1 MSPMP
6 PIPGLD
12 NYTTVLDSVVARL
25 IAFTR
30 KRKKNERSSREN
42 EEEEELELLK
52 PSAVICDS
60 NAMAE
65 AGGGFVTRSFERML
79 KDAPG
84 KKYINLQQALKAYLE
99 REKVEAVEHTPA
111 VPRVPEEQTGST
123 VTTDDTAP
131 AQENGAENVVSTPS
145 PGEGDDSETK
155 PALSHRRPSTGEGA
169 AATMAEA
176 GHSLQG
182 SEADL
187 VLLPLRLAFETK
199 QPKLVESALDCLHK
213 LISYGHLEGEA
224 GLDGGKNGVM
234 LTEIFNMVCSAA
246 DNAAD
251 SVVLQVIKVLL
262 TAVASPSFRVHGECL
277 LTSIR
282 TCYNIVVS
290 SKSMVNQATAKATL
304 TQMIN
309 IVFKRME
316 SEAQAPEIPGSSEA
330 AQSEKDSDGRPNEPV
345 EDNPSGEKS
354 GEETSTSENPAPAV
368 SLEELQHLAGDADIK
383 GLEAALD
390 KAVRS
395 DGGVKTNEGMDLDS
409 LTLAERDALLVF
421 RTLCKISMKD
431 GTEDMIP
438 KMKLL
443 SLELLQSL
451 LESVGH
457 AFTVN
462 FAFIDSIKAYLCYA
476 LLRASV
482 STDAATYQFACG
494 IFTTLMIRFR
504 ESLKGEIGIFFPL
517 IVLRSLDT
525 HDTPINQ
532 RNSVLKMLEKICK
545 EPQLLADVFVNYD
558 CDLGVTNLFERMVN
572 SLAKLAQGTPMQ
584 DPNTVAQN
592 IAVKASSLQCLVNV
606 LKSLMGYTAKHQ
618 LAPAVAVSGLSF
630 TEDPSPGEVASSDST
645 DSEQKE
651 AKVETQADQ
660 VEKAKDYKSKMEVA
674 VSKFNEKPSKCVSYM
689 VENGLCPR
697 EPRAI
702 AQFMRTTPGLDKTMI
717 GDYLG
722 QHEEFQLSVMH
733 EYVDSMNFENMKF
746 DQAIREFLKGF
757 RLPGEAQKID
767 RIMEKFA
774 ERYCRDNP
782 SLFKNADTAYVLA
795 YAVIMLN
802 TDAHNPMVRAKMSKA
817 DFVRINS
824 SDDAEE
830 HASQE
835 MLEEIYDSIVKDEI
849 KLKDDSLSKS
859 LKQKRDE
866 EEKNRLVNILNL
878 NFAKFRAATDTKSEN
893 EEIVKRTQAL
903 FKGVKKSVFRKA
915 DHLEIARPM
924 LEAVGWPLLAAFSVT
939 MEDSDNKPRVT
950 LCMEGFRMGIHLTRV
965 LGMETMRYAFLTSLV
980 RFTFLHAPKE
990 MRSKNVEALR
1000 TLLVLCQSEPDSLQD
1015 TWNAVLE
1022 CVSRLEFI
1030 TTSPSITATL
1040 MLGSNQVSRDA
1051 LLQSLVELTGKPT
1064 EQVFVNSVK
1073 LPSEAIVEFFTALC
1087 GVSAEELKQ
1096 VPARVF
1102 SLTKLVEIS
1111 YYNMARIRMVWARIW
1126 SVLSV
1131 HFVAAG
1137 SHQDEKI
1144 AMYAIDSLRQ
1154 LGIKY
1159 LERAEL
1165 ANFTFQND
1173 ILKPF
1178 VILVRNSKSA
1188 TIRALIVDC
1197 IVQMIKSKVGS
1208 IKSGWKSVFMVFT
1221 TAAYDDTES
1230 IADIAFENVEQVILE
1245 HFDQVVGDCFMD
1257 CVNCLIA
1264 FANNKLSPRTSL
1276 KAIAL
1281 LRICED
1287 RLAEG
1292 RIPGGSSRPIDES
1305 AKGDNEVAEYYWF
1318 PMLAGLSDL
1327 TSDPRVEVRNCA
1339 LEVLFDLLK
1348 ERGHQFS
1355 STFWESVFHRVL
1367 FPIFDY
1373 VRHAGKD
1380 GEKPAA
1386 SSDQWLRETC
1396 IHSLQLLCDLFSSF
1410 YKEVSFLLPALLG
1423 LLLDCAT
1430 RPDQTL
1436 ASISVGALVRLMEV
1450 GGHQFDDKDWTTL
1463 LDSIRD
1469 ACYTTQPVELLN
1481 PENVL
1486 SFGLDYRSGSK
1497 KLGVIP
1503 TYGFTGEQTPS
1514 GTHSEAG
1521 VSDGE
1526 SIDNQENGQ
1535 YHAGTPSST
1544 SNGDISKFS
1553 RREGGEG
1560 HALSPE
1566 GTDPTPAPETPKDGR
1581 SVVGSFFGGQA
1592 GRKFMGNV
1600 MDTLMLKNLPTFK
1613 GKKGAS
1619 DIPSLNS
1626 SPQIIDV
1633 DDHGLTDGEE
1643 EGPLIASVRS
1653 KCVIQLLLLGAL
1665 DSLQKKHWD
1674 RLKPSHQIVIMDIL
1688 LSMVD
1693 FAASYNSDANLRSRM
1708 QQVSGDRPPPNLLR
1722 QEVEGTQLYLAVL
1735 QRACAKPLTSSGQET
1750 EPGHRNEEE
1759 KLHEEAER
1767 RLVTFYGHILK
1778 ETAILQPAPGEAVQA
1793 DAHRALS
1800 LRSPVTVK
1808 VLESISQLEM
1818 TMFKKHLP
1826 EFYPYFTK
1834 LICSDQMDV
1843 RRALGNLF
1851 KARLINL
1858 LE

>member
-1 MSPMP
+1 
-6 PIPGLD
+6 
-12 NYTTVLDSVVARL
+12 
-25 IAFTR
+25 
-30 KRKKNERSSREN
+30 
-42 EEEEELELLK
+42 
-52 PSAVICDS
+52 
-60 NAMAE
+60 MAE

-84 KKYINLQQALKAYLE
+84 KKYQNLQQALKAYLD
-99 REKVEAVEHTPA
+99 REKVGAIQPA
-111 VPRVPEEQTGST
+111 QPAQTLAPVLEDQTG
-123 VTTDDTAP
+123 TAAAP
-131 AQENGAENVVSTPS
+131 DVESPPKENGGDSAVSAPSGAESDAP
-145 PGEGDDSETK
+145 ETK
-155 PALSHRRPSTGEGA
+155 PSQAQRRPSTGEGA

-176 GHSLQG
+176 GHSLEG

-224 GLDGGKNGVM
+224 GLEGGKNGVTV
-234 LTEIFNMVCSAA
+234 TEIFNMVCSAA
-246 DNAAD
+246 DNTASD

-262 TAVASPSFRVHGECL
+262 TAVASPSFQVHGECL

-290 SKSMVNQATAKATL
+290 SKSVVNQATAKATL

-316 SEAQAPEIPGSSEA
+316 SETQTPAIPSTSESSHPDA
-330 AQSEKDSDGRPNEPV
+330 DSDKTTSQPV
-345 EDNPSGEKS
+345 EDSQHAEKR
-354 GEETSTSENPAPAV
+354 GEENTSPENPAPAV
-368 SLEELQHLAGDADIK
+368 SVEELQHLAGDADIK

-390 KAVRS
+390 KAVHS
-395 DGGVKTNEGMDLDS
+395 EGGVKTNEGMDLES
-409 LTLAERDALLVF
+409 LTIGERDALLVF
-421 RTLCKISMKD
+421 RTLCKISMKE
-431 GTEDMIP
+431 GTEEIIP

-451 LESVGH
+451 LESVGL

-462 FAFIDSIKAYLCYA
+462 FAFIDSVKAYLCYA
-476 LLRASV
+476 LLRACVSV
-482 STDAATYQFACG
+482 DATTYQFACG
-494 IFTTLMIRFR
+494 IFTTLLIRFR

-525 HDTPINQ
+525 PDTPVHQ
-532 RNSVLKMLEKICK
+532 RNTVLKMLEKICK
-545 EPQLLADVFVNYD
+545 EPQMLADVFVNYD
-558 CDLGVTNLFERMVN
+558 CDLGATNLFERMVN
-572 SLAKLAQGTPMQ
+572 SLSKLAQGTPTQ
-584 DPNTVAQN
+584 DPNTVVLAQN
-592 IAVKASSLQCLVNV
+592 IALKASSLQCLVSV
-606 LKSLMGYTAKHQ
+606 LKSLMEYTAKHQ
-618 LAPAVAVSGLSF
+618 QTPAVAVSEVSF
-630 TEDPSPGEVASSDST
+630 TDDPSPGETSYPDNTESDS
-645 DSEQKE
+645 KE

-660 VEKAKDYKSKMEVA
+660 VEKAKDFKSKMEVA
-674 VSKFNEKPSKCVSYM
+674 ITEFNQKPSKGVN
-689 VENGLCPR
+689 VLIENKLVPR
-697 EPRAI
+697 EPAAV
-702 AQFMRTTPGLDKTMI
+702 AQFLRTTPGLDKTMI

-733 EYVDSMNFENMKF
+733 AYVDDMKFVNMKF

-782 SLFKNADTAYVLA
+782 SLFTNADTAYVLA

-802 TDAHNPMVRAKMSKA
+802 TDAHNPMVWPKMSKA

-824 SDDAEE
+824 SGDTEE

-849 KLKDDSLSKS
+849 KLKDENSTLSKS
-859 LKQKRDE
+859 LKHKRDE
-866 EEKNRLVNILNL
+866 EEKNRLINILNL
-878 NFAKFRAATDTKSEN
+878 NFAKFKAATDTKMES

-903 FKGVKKSVFRKA
+903 FKGGVKRSVFHKA
-915 DHLEIARPM
+915 NHLEIARPM

-939 MEDSDNKPRVT
+939 MEDSDNKPRVI
-950 LCMEGFRMGIHLTRV
+950 LCMEGFRMGIHLTKV

-1000 TLLVLCQSEPDSLQD
+1000 TLLALCQAEPDALQD

-1030 TTSPSITATL
+1030 TTSPNITVTL
-1040 MLGSNQVSRDA
+1040 MLGSNQISRDS

-1208 IKSGWKSVFMVFT
+1208 IKSGWRSVFMVFT
-1221 TAAYDDTES
+1221 TAAHDDTES

-1264 FANNKLSPRTSL
+1264 FANNKSSPRTSL

-1292 RIPGGSSRPIDES
+1292 QIPGGISRPIDES
-1305 AKGDNEVAEYYWF
+1305 GKGDLEVAEYYWF

-1410 YKEVSFLLPALLG
+1410 YKDVSFLLPALLG

-1497 KLGVIP
+1497 KVGNITP
-1503 TYGFTGEQTPS
+1503 TYGFTGEQTPT
-1514 GTHSEAG
+1514 GTPSEAG
-1521 VSDGE
+1521 MSDGE
-1526 SIDNQENGQ
+1526 SLDNQENGQ
-1535 YHAGTPSST
+1535 YYSGTPNSH
-1544 SNGDISKFS
+1544 SNGDLAGKFS
-1553 RREGGEG
+1553 RRSPFEDVEG
-1560 HALSPE
+1560 HSLGLEGPE
-1566 GTDPTPAPETPKDGR
+1566 ATPPPDTPKEAK
-1581 SVVGSFFGGQA
+1581 SLVGGFFGGQA
-1592 GRKFMGNV
+1592 GRKFMGNF

-1613 GKKGAS
+1613 GKNRTTDS
-1619 DIPSLNS
+1619 PNLNS
-1626 SPQIIDV
+1626 SPQVTDV
-1633 DDHGLTDGEE
+1633 EDQGLTDGEE
-1643 EGPLIASVRS
+1643 EGPLLHSVRS

-1674 RLKPSHQIVIMDIL
+1674 RLQPSHQIVIMDIL

-1693 FAASYNSDANLRSRM
+1693 FAASYDSDANLRLRM
-1708 QQVSGDRPPPNLLR
+1708 QQVSGDRYIYRPPPNLLR
-1722 QEVEGTQLYLAVL
+1722 QEVEGTQLYLTVL
-1735 QRACAKPLTSSGQET
+1735 QRACSKLLTANDQET
-1750 EPGHRNEEE
+1750 ELGQKSEEE

-1778 ETAILQPAPGEAVQA
+1778 EAASLQPGPGEAVQA

-1808 VLESISQLEM
+1808 VLESMSQMEM

-1851 KARLINL
+1851 KARLVVL
-1858 LE
+1858 LA

>member
-1 MSPMP
+1 
-6 PIPGLD
+6 
-12 NYTTVLDSVVARL
+12 
-25 IAFTR
+25 
-30 KRKKNERSSREN
+30 
-42 EEEEELELLK
+42 
-52 PSAVICDS
+52 
-60 NAMAE
+60 MAE

-84 KKYINLQQALKAYLE
+84 KKYTNLQQALKAYLE
-99 REKVEAVEHTPA
+99 REKVEATQQTQA
-111 VPRVPEEQTGST
+111 VPPVPEEQAASTGT
-123 VTTDDTAP
+123 PDDTP
-131 AQENGAENVVSTPS
+131 PPQENGAEDVASTPS
-145 PGEGDDSETK
+145 PGEVDVPEAK
-155 PALSHRRPSTGEGA
+155 PAPAHRRPSTGEGA

-182 SEADL
+182 SEAEL

-290 SKSMVNQATAKATL
+290 SKSVVNQATAKATL

-316 SEAQAPEIPGSSEA
+316 SEAQAPEVSET
-330 AQSEKDSDGRPNEPV
+330 SDTSQFGKASVETPNETV
-345 EDNPSGEKS
+345 EDNQSGQKS
-354 GEETSTSENPAPAV
+354 GEESSTSENPAPAL

-409 LTLAERDALLVF
+409 LTVAERDALLVF
-421 RTLCKISMKD
+421 RTLCKISMKE
-431 GTEDMIP
+431 GTEEMIP

-457 AFTVN
+457 PFTVN
-462 FAFIDSIKAYLCYA
+462 FAFIDSVKVYLCYA

-482 STDAATYQFACG
+482 STDGSTYQFACG
-494 IFTTLMIRFR
+494 IFSTLLIRFR
-504 ESLKGEIGIFFPL
+504 ESLKGEIGILFPL

-525 HDTPINQ
+525 HDTPIQQ
-532 RNSVLKMLEKICK
+532 RNTVLKMLEKICK

-572 SLAKLAQGTPMQ
+572 SLAKLAQGTPVQ
-584 DPNTVAQN
+584 DPNAVALAQN

-606 LKSLMGYTAKHQ
+606 LKSLVEYTAKHQ
-618 LAPAVAVSGLSF
+618 KRTRAVTISELSF

-645 DSEQKE
+645 DSEQRE
-651 AKVETQADQ
+651 VKVETQADQ

-674 VSKFNEKPSKCVSYM
+674 VGKFNEKPSKGVSYLID
-689 VENGLCPR
+689 NKLCPR
-697 EPRAI
+697 EPAAL
-702 AQFMRTTPGLDKTMI
+702 AQFLRTTPGLDKTMI

-802 TDAHNPMVRAKMSKA
+802 TDAHNPMVWPKMSKA

-824 SDDAEE
+824 SGDAEE

-835 MLEEIYDSIVKDEI
+835 MLEQIYDSIVKDEI
-849 KLKDDSLSKS
+849 KLKDESLDQS
-859 LKQKRDE
+859 LRQKREE

-878 NFAKFRAATDTKSEN
+878 NFAKFRAATDTKTEN

-903 FKGVKKSVFRKA
+903 FKGVKKSVFHKA

-950 LCMEGFRMGIHLTRV
+950 LCMEGFRMGIYLTRV

-990 MRSKNVEALR
+990 MRSKNMEALK
-1000 TLLVLCQSEPDSLQD
+1000 TLLLLCQSEPDSLQD

-1030 TTSPSITATL
+1030 TSSPTITATL

-1051 LLQSLVELTGKPT
+1051 LLQSLMELTGKPT

-1264 FANNKLSPRTSL
+1264 FANNKSSPRTSL

-1292 RIPGGSSRPIDES
+1292 RIPGGISRPIDDS
-1305 AKGDNEVAEYYWF
+1305 VKGDMEVAEYYWF

-1521 VSDGE
+1521 MSDGE
-1526 SIDNQENGQ
+1526 NLENQENGQ
-1535 YHAGTPSST
+1535 YHPGTPSST
-1544 SNGDISKFS
+1544 SNGDVNKFG
-1553 RREGGEG
+1553 RREDGEG
-1560 HALSPE
+1560 QTVGHE
-1566 GTDPTPAPETPKDGR
+1566 GTDAAPAPETPKEGR

-1619 DIPSLNS
+1619 VIPSLNS
-1626 SPQIIDV
+1626 SPQILDV

-1665 DSLQKKHWD
+1665 NSLQKKHWD

-1708 QQVSGDRPPPNLLR
+1708 QQVPGDRPPPNLLR

-1735 QRACAKPLTSSGQET
+1735 QRACSKPLTSSDQET
-1750 EPGHRNEEE
+1750 EPGHRSEEE

-1767 RLVTFYGHILK
+1767 RLITYYGHILK
-1778 ETAILQPAPGEAVQA
+1778 ETATLQPAPGEAVQA

-1800 LRSPVTVK
+1800 LRAPVTVK
-1808 VLESISQLEM
+1808 VLESMSQLEM
-1818 TMFKKHLP
+1818 SMFKKHLP

-1851 KARLINL
+1851 KARLVVL
-1858 LE
+1858 LS

>member
-1 MSPMP
+1 
-6 PIPGLD
+6 
-12 NYTTVLDSVVARL
+12 
-25 IAFTR
+25 
-30 KRKKNERSSREN
+30 
-42 EEEEELELLK
+42 
-52 PSAVICDS
+52 
-60 NAMAE
+60 MAE

-84 KKYINLQQALKAYLE
+84 KKYTNLQQALKAYLD
-99 REKVEAVEHTPA
+99 RSKVQAEQPVQPPVAEVE
-111 VPRVPEEQTGST
+111 PESHA
-123 VTTDDTAP
+123 TTDSTEP
-131 AQENGAENVVSTPS
+131 PQENGADAVENDGLAKQPIH
-145 PGEGDDSETK
+145 
-155 PALSHRRPSTGEGA
+155 PARRQSTGEGA

-182 SEADL
+182 SESDL
-187 VLLPLRLAFETK
+187 VLLPLKLAFDTR
-199 QPKLVESALDCLHK
+199 QPKLVEPALDCLHK

-224 GLDGGKNGVM
+224 GLEGGKNGVTV
-234 LTEIFNMVCSAA
+234 TEIFNLVCAAA
-246 DNAAD
+246 DNAATD

-262 TAVASPSFRVHGECL
+262 TSVASPSFQVHGECL

-290 SKSMVNQATAKATL
+290 SKSVVNQATAKATL

-316 SEAQAPEIPGSSEA
+316 SEAQDSEGPPASGHASTSNEGSSVET
-330 AQSEKDSDGRPNEPV
+330 EKAEGN
-345 EDNPSGEKS
+345 GT
-354 GEETSTSENPAPAV
+354 ETGAV

-390 KAVRS
+390 KAVHS
-395 DGGVKTNEGMDLDS
+395 DGTKTHEGMDLES
-409 LTLAERDALLVF
+409 LNIGQRDALLVF
-421 RTLCKISMKD
+421 RTLCKISMKE
-431 GTEDMIP
+431 GSEEMLP

-451 LESVGH
+451 LENVDH

-462 FAFIDSIKAYLCYA
+462 FAFLDSVKAYLCYA

-482 STDAATYQFACG
+482 STDAAIFQFACG
-494 IFTTLMIRFR
+494 IFSTLLLRFR
-504 ESLKGEIGIFFPL
+504 ESLKGEIGVFFPL
-517 IVLRSLDT
+517 IVLRVLEATDSPL
-525 HDTPINQ
+525 HQ
-532 RNSVLKMLEKICK
+532 RTAVLKMLEKVCK
-545 EPQLLADVFVNYD
+545 DPQMLADVFVNYD
-558 CDLGVTNLFERMVN
+558 CDLEATNLFERMVN
-572 SLAKLAQGTPMQ
+572 SLSRIAQATPVT
-584 DPNTVAQN
+584 DPN
-592 IAVKASSLQCLVNV
+592 AVITSQHAALKASSLQCLVSV
-606 LKSLMGYTAKHQ
+606 VKSLNDYTAKHQ
-618 LAPAVAVSGLSF
+618 EANVAAVAAVELGDGPSNVDPATSGLI
-630 TEDPSPGEVASSDST
+630 DSDEA
-645 DSEQKE
+645 EQKE
-651 AKVETQADQ
+651 LKEETQADK
-660 VEKAKDYKSKMEVA
+660 VEKAKDFKSKMELA
-674 VSKFNEKPSKCVSYM
+674 VVEFNQKPSKGINFVI
-689 VENGLCPR
+689 ENKLFPR
-697 EPRAI
+697 EPAAI
-702 AQFMRTTPGLDKTMI
+702 AQFLRTPGLDKTLI

-733 EYVDSMNFENMKF
+733 AFVDQMQFGGSKF
-746 DQAIREFLKGF
+746 DLAIREFLKGF

-782 SLFKNADTAYVLA
+782 NLFKNADTAYILA

-802 TDAHNPMVRAKMSKA
+802 TDAHNPMVWPKMSKA
-817 DFVRINS
+817 DFVKMNTS
-824 SDDAEE
+824 SDAEE
-830 HASQE
+830 HAPKE
-835 MLEEIYDSIVKDEI
+835 MLEEIYDNIVKKEI
-849 KLKDDSLSKS
+849 KLKDENSKLSKG
-859 LKQKRDE
+859 LKQRRDE
-866 EEKNRLVNILNL
+866 EEKSRLVNILNI
-878 NFAKFRAATDTKSEN
+878 NFAAKKAATDTKKES

-903 FKGVKKSVFRKA
+903 FKGGVKRGVFYKA
-915 DHLEIARPM
+915 MDLEIARPM
-924 LEAVGWPLLAAFSVT
+924 LDAVGWPLLATFSVT
-939 MEDSDNKPRVT
+939 MEDSDNKSLVL
-950 LCMEGFRMGIHLTRV
+950 LCMEGFRMGIRLTRF

-990 MRSKNVEALR
+990 MRSKNVESLR
-1000 TLLVLCQSEPDSLQD
+1000 MLLALCQNEPDSLQD

-1030 TTSPSITATL
+1030 TTSPNITVTL
-1040 MLGSNQVSRDA
+1040 MLGSNQVSRDS

-1073 LPSEAIVEFFTALC
+1073 LPSDAIVEFFTALC

-1126 SVLSV
+1126 AVLSL
-1131 HFVAAG
+1131 HFVSAG
-1137 SHQDEKI
+1137 SHPDEKI

-1165 ANFTFQND
+1165 SNFTFQND

-1178 VILVRNSKSA
+1178 VILIRNSKSA

-1264 FANNKLSPRTSL
+1264 FANNKTSPRTSL

-1292 RIPGGSSRPIDES
+1292 HIPGGMKQPISES
-1305 AKGDNEVAEYYWF
+1305 GKGDLEVAEYYWF

-1355 STFWESVFHRVL
+1355 SAFWESVFHRVL

-1386 SSDQWLRETC
+1386 SSDEWLRETC

-1450 GGHQFDDKDWTTL
+1450 GGYQFNDRDWTTL

-1481 PENVL
+1481 PENIF
-1486 SFGLDYRSGSK
+1486 SFGLDYRSVSK
-1497 KLGVIP
+1497 KVGGMTP
-1503 TYGFTGEQTPS
+1503 AYGFNGEQTPT
-1514 GTHSEAG
+1514 GTPSEAG
-1521 VSDGE
+1521 MSDGE
-1526 SIDNQENGQ
+1526 SSDNHENGQ
-1535 YHAGTPSST
+1535 LYPGTPSSV
-1544 SNGDISKFS
+1544 NGDVSKF
-1553 RREGGEG
+1553 G
-1560 HALSPE
+1560 
-1566 GTDPTPAPETPKDGR
+1566 GR
-1581 SVVGSFFGGQA
+1581 SSFDTQDGDGQSISEMEGLPPASPKGGKTLGGGFFGGQA
-1592 GRKFMGNV
+1592 GKRFMGSV
-1600 MDTLMLKNLPTFK
+1600 MDTLMFKNLPTFK
-1613 GKKGAS
+1613 GKARTS
-1619 DIPSLNS
+1619 EPILT
-1626 SPQIIDV
+1626 SPQILDV
-1633 DDHGLTDGEE
+1633 EDHGFTDGEE
-1643 EGPLIASVRS
+1643 EGPLLHSVRS

-1665 DSLQKKHWD
+1665 ESLQKKHWE
-1674 RLKPSHQIVIMDIL
+1674 RLNPSHKIMIMDIL

-1693 FAASYNSDANLRSRM
+1693 FAASYNSDSNLRIRM

-1722 QEVEGTQLYLAVL
+1722 QEVEGTQLYLLVL
-1735 QRACAKPLTSSGQET
+1735 QRACVNENVPAPKESLSNGPAQEVSVET
-1750 EPGHRNEEE
+1750 DYDKEAGLKGEEE
-1759 KLHEEAER
+1759 KLQEEAER

-1778 ETAILQPAPGEAVQA
+1778 EAATLQPGPSEAVQA

-1808 VLESISQLEM
+1808 VLNSMSQMEM

-1843 RRALGNLF
+1843 RRALGDLF
-1851 KARLINL
+1851 KARLVAL
-1858 LE
+1858 LP